1 MITKYGNLDTR
12 LWAWYTPP
20 MLVNA
25 HSTQT
30 TRGCFKQNSRTDMQI
45 LSTRANVENQLKLKI
60 NFSLCHAR
68 SRACNHVFVFSYA
81 DYCTKTIR
89 SQVSQCIFCDLF
101 VWSVIFL
108 SLSRIDYQKWRHYC
122 RCWDAGLVSCVKLI
136 PLEQWSRQAHL
147 LWHGTPVLK

>member
-12 LWAWYTPP
+12 LWASYTPP

-101 VWSVIFL
+101 VWIKCDILVAL
-108 SLSRIDYQKWRHYC
+108 ENWLPKMTSLLQVL
-122 RCWDAGLVSCVKLI
+122 RCGFSLV
-136 PLEQWSRQAHL
+136 RQTYSF
-147 LWHGTPVLK
+147 GTVE